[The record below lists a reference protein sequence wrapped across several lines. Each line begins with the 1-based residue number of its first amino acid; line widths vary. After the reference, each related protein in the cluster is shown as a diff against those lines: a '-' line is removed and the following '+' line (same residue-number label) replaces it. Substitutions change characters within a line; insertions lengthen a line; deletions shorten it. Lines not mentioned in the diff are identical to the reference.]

1 MVQARQH
8 VVPQSKHPKSASSLG
23 MSSPHPHRASIVASV
38 GVVRITDVCVGFIA
52 LTVPVDARPGKLIV
66 FIGPIN
72 FLDQKDLSQVGI
84 MGPYRAAGGH
94 KRGEWVEIGQVEAFL
109 AVGTFG
115 GFRRAADALRVTQP
129 AISARIRA
137 LEQSLGVPLF
147 IRSSTGLGLSA
158 AGRAFRPHAEQLLHA
173 VALARQAVHD
183 LRPASGGALQLAAA
197 LSICTYVLPDVLKRF
212 QATHP
217 KVMIT
222 VRSGHSKEVLEMVLG
237 GQAEIGLA
245 RSLQHPEVE
254 TLSLR
259 DDPLVLVARPDS
271 HVAQSRR
278 VRLEDVAAQ
287 PLIFFDRGSS
297 DWTLT
302 HGLFRRAGLVPNV
315 VLEVETI
322 ETAKRMVERGVG
334 FAFLPHL
341 AVGRELR
348 RRTLAAIEVV
358 GAEPISRSLDVIH
371 PRRQTTRTR
380 GRGSSL
386 TRPRRRRW
394 SATTSHAGG
403 PSASVATLAQ
413 PAAL

>member
-1 MVQARQH
+1 MAQARQH
-8 VVPQSKHPKSASSLG
+8 VVPQSKQPNSW
-23 MSSPHPHRASIVASV
+23 SSPGTSCPQPHRPSIVASV
-38 GVVRITDVCVGFIA
+38 GVREPQREVLA
-52 LTVPVDARPGKLIV
+52 LTVPGPGRSGKLIV
-66 FIGPIN
+66 FIGPIK
-72 FLDQKDLSQVGI
+72 FLDRKDLSQVGI
-84 MGPYRAAGGH
+84 IGPYRGRWRH

-147 IRSSTGLGLSA
+147 VRSQSGLTLSA

-173 VALARQAVHD
+173 VAQARQAVHD
-183 LRPASGGALQLAAA
+183 LRPASGGALQIAAA

-212 QATHP
+212 QAAHP

-222 VRSGHSKEVLEMVLG
+222 VRSGHSKEVLEMVLRAD
-237 GQAEIGLA
+237 AEIGLA

-322 ETAKRMVERGVG
+322 ETAKRMVERGMG
-334 FAFLPHL
+334 LAFLPHL
-341 AVGRELR
+341 AVARELR
-348 RRTLAAIEVV
+348 RARLVAIEIVD
-358 GAEPISRSLDVIH
+358 AEPLSRSLDLIH
-371 PRRQTTRTR
+371 PRHRSLSPEALAFLQALRAAVRQAA
-380 GRGSSL
+380 GP
-386 TRPRRRRW
+386 RPH
-394 SATTSHAGG
+394 S
-403 PSASVATLAQ
+403 
-413 PAAL
+413 